1 MFWNLNLKN
10 NKNSKLQ
17 SFQKKQNFETSRKRT
32 VNLITGGGTC
42 GAGMIAFTQT
52 LHAYQLGNWSLGGM
66 GAERERK
73 GVKWA
78 KRTIYSNFR

>member
-1 MFWNLNLKN
+1 MFWNLNLKITKIQN
-10 NKNSKLQ
+10 FKASKN
-17 SFQKKQNFETSRKRT
+17 QNFENSRKRT
-32 VNLITGGGTC
+32 INLITGGGTC

-78 KRTIYSNFR
+78 KRTMYSNFR